1 MPRVTI
7 LSVAVAMLAVAGC
20 GSDYP
25 DVPVATNP
33 TTTVAAPSTEAP
45 PTTSAPTTTAS
56 ATTVPPTTVP
66 PTTVPPTTAPATTDA
81 PETTAPATTDAPE
94 TTVSVPPATPNE
106 LGLRAV
112 IDQFREDE
120 ILHLLQVRVTNTS
133 DRKIRITSVQLVWPG
148 MTVVAPTTRSDLLSP
163 GQVLDV
169 PISYGVAVCKE
180 TPPGVD
186 ELPPD
191 APALAAATVRP
202 GDTGPDVGTYIPI
215 ADQLHIFNRIYAPS
229 CRDQRVQDAA
239 SISFG
244 PTWTEVTEDGKP
256 GLAGTIIVERNHGD
270 KPVALTD
277 MGGSVLLSV
286 HATRESSAALVTL
299 EPGTTRRE
307 LPIVFVESGNCF
319 PHALAESKKTFIL
332 PAQVSLDGEPPL
344 VYELIIAVED
354 RAQFGRMI
362 NESCGVG

>member
-7 LSVAVAMLAVAGC
+7 LSVAVAVLAVAGC

-33 TTTVAAPSTEAP
+33 TTTVAVPSTEAA
-45 PTTSAPTTTAS
+45 PTTPAPTTTA
-56 ATTVPPTTVP
+56 AETTTTTTAPTTTAL
-66 PTTVPPTTAPATTDA
+66 PTTAPPTTAQP
-81 PETTAPATTDAPE
+81 TTAPATTDAPE

-169 PISYGVAVCKE
+169 PISYGVAVCKQ

-186 ELPPD
+186 ESPPD

-270 KPVALTD
+270 EPVTLTD

-286 HATRESSAALVTL
+286 RASRESDAALLTL